1 MFQPGMNVGVAVSGG
16 ADSVCLLHV
25 LREFDLRLQVLHLNH
40 NLRGDASR
48 GDAEFVRLLAA
59 TLQLPCT
66 MREANFAD
74 SIGNLEQEAR
84 EARLAFFREMI
95 SSGLVDRVAL
105 GHTRSD
111 QAETVLFRFLRG
123 SGTAGL
129 AGIRP
134 VTADGIVRPLFDVE
148 RSDVEGFLRDRSI
161 SWREDATNRSRR
173 FARNRIRHE
182 LLPQL
187 ERDWNP
193 GIRGALVQTADWA
206 RDEELYWKAE
216 IDRISRGVLTESA
229 DAVLVQTAP
238 LLALSPAVARRLV
251 RRAIEMAKG
260 DLRGIDFAH
269 VEAILNLARRNLGQ
283 GRVHVPGL
291 EVLRSFHWVR
301 FAIPGGDRRGYRLA
315 ATVPGKLQIPGT
327 ALLISLELLEKPE
340 TSGSPDYVYNNGMD
354 GLDWARVSGSLAIR
368 NWQPGDRYQPTGSTG
383 EKKIKTLF
391 QQARIPLWERRQ
403 WPVLVEGESIVW
415 VRRFGPAAGVA
426 ANSSSRSILRIIT
439 LETQEAVTN

>member
-1 MFQPGMNVGVAVSGG
+1 MSLAPPHSTNHRTFRHVSARHERRSGCIWRRGFGLSVACS
-16 ADSVCLLHV
+16 
-25 LREFDLRLQVLHLNH
+25 REFDLRLQVLHLNH
-40 NLRGDASR
+40 NLRGDESR

-148 RSDVEGFLRDRSI
+148 RTDVEGFLRERSI
-161 SWREDATNRSRR
+161 SWREDSTNRSRR

-193 GIRGALVQTADWA
+193 GD
-206 RDEELYWKAE
+206 
-216 IDRISRGVLTESA
+216 
-229 DAVLVQTAP
+229 
-238 LLALSPAVARRLV
+238 SPARWRKPQIGPARRSL
-251 RRAIEMAKG
+251 
-260 DLRGIDFAH
+260 
-269 VEAILNLARRNLGQ
+269 LG
-283 GRVHVPGL
+283 G
-291 EVLRSFHWVR
+291 
-301 FAIPGGDRRGYRLA
+301 
-315 ATVPGKLQIPGT
+315 
-327 ALLISLELLEKPE
+327 
-340 TSGSPDYVYNNGMD
+340 
-354 GLDWARVSGSLAIR
+354 
-368 NWQPGDRYQPTGSTG
+368 
-383 EKKIKTLF
+383 
-391 QQARIPLWERRQ
+391 
-403 WPVLVEGESIVW
+403 
-415 VRRFGPAAGVA
+415 
-426 ANSSSRSILRIIT
+426 
-439 LETQEAVTN
+439 